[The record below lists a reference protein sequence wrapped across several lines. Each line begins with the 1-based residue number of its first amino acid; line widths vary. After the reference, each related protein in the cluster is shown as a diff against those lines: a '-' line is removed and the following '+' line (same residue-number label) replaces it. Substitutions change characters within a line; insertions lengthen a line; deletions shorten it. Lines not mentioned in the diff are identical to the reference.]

1 MWTFKSSLLMFFLFK
16 RNKSTYSCMCMVEQ
30 EVLLRCVCPSRS
42 SCISDPYDLFLPQLL
57 LPPFFLIPR
66 AFLTQV
72 SLSVTLICS
81 LVKSLVSRMTALE
94 DRWLQVICLHTWKLD
109 LNILDY
115 HYSTK
120 ISLRHDSPPSY
131 CLLKPAFMKGKK
143 KKINLW
149 WKSQGVTFPRDV
161 YTLPW
166 EMSRRCMSYID
177 ESPLR
182 IGEVGTYFF

>member
-1 MWTFKSSLLMFFLFK
+1 MFFLFK

-30 EVLLRCVCPSRS
+30 EVLRCVCPSRS

-81 LVKSLVSRMTALE
+81 LVKSLLSRMTALE

-120 ISLRHDSPPSY
+120 ISLRHDSSPSY